1 MIDLEDDVAKSIRE
15 QISDDREVAVSYT
28 LNEITR
34 TIEVRAYEPIE
45 KDSLNKAEA
54 RDSFFAEVLKAEAR
68 APKNG
73 KRKQKKADKGPV
85 HRKVATYLG
94 KKKYKTVAEK
104 IRPVFAELP
113 DEFRIVREIKG
124 NPLEG
129 MPEISAQPRDFVPTG
144 RYTQERKD
152 EMDKVHREGFLWPEE
167 CKLVH
172 NVIMDQNEAFAWE
185 DSERGHFREDFFPPI
200 KIPTVPHTPWVQKN
214 IPIPNGLYDEVC
226 KIIKS
231 KQASGVYEL
240 SNASYRSRWFTVVKK
255 DGKSLRIVHSLE
267 PLNAVTIAH
276 SGLPPATEQLA
287 AHFAGRAC
295 GGMFDLYV
303 GYDERIIDERFRDMT
318 TFQTPFGAMRLVTLP
333 MGWTNSVPIFHDD
346 VTFILKD
353 ETPEYTWPYID
364 DVGVRGPKTRYE
376 KMDGTY
382 ETIPENPGIRRFVWE
397 HLHNVNRI
405 LQRMKYAGGTFSGY
419 KSVLCADEITVV
431 GHLCT
436 YEGRRPTTDRVKVI
450 TNWGDCVDI
459 TDVRSFLGTA
469 GILRSYIPGYTE
481 KAHPLQQLTRKN
493 MVFKWGPEQKKSMEL
508 LKQGARDAKSLKP
521 LDYEN
526 GGDIV
531 LAVDTSYM
539 AVGFYIYQEDKVEP
553 AKKTYARFGS
563 IKLKDHEARYSQPKR
578 ELFGLK
584 KALED
589 NRMLLIGCRKLVV
602 ETDAKYIDGML
613 RNPDMMPNATIN
625 RWIEE
630 ILLFHFTLRHKA
642 GKTFG
647 PDGLSRRKHYPG
659 DEEPRVPSENEETW
673 ILPPT
678 EVFDE
683 TKALPIEVSEFNR
696 QIDTRGGYT
705 QSIPVCPQLA
715 LIQTFVHRIVERSG
729 TMEDAAMSLDE
740 FQQELAKADDLR
752 EAEKSLW
759 DSWGDTHLPTCADI
773 DQANLKQ
780 FVSVLVLPEESTI
793 GPYQEEHRSL
803 TGKRQDKQLSAV
815 VTWLKNKSR
824 YPEALNDEE
833 KQKFERFTRRFF
845 LFEGRLYLRS
855 YNATHRLVVEKDRR
869 MYMMTAAH
877 DHTGHRGFYAT
888 SQLLTRRF
896 WWPEMER
903 DINHYV
909 KTCHRCQER
918 QTTMMKIRPTM
929 THTPSLFQTLH
940 ADSMLMSPPSNQ
952 CSYIAHGRD
961 HLSVWVE
968 GRALRKETG
977 RTLGQWLWEDII
989 CRWAGL
995 LEIVTDNGP
1004 AYRLALKWLS
1014 EKYGIVNIKI
1024 SPYNSKANR
1033 KVERMHWDIRQ
1044 MLYKTLGERNISKW
1058 FWILHYVFWA
1068 DRVTIRRRLGCS
1080 PYFMVTAA
1088 HPTLPLDVKE
1098 ATWLVHPP
1106 DRILS
1111 HEELIAL
1118 RAQALAK
1125 HRVHVREMRS
1135 RMDRE
1140 KYERLLK
1147 YEKDHQAVI
1156 KDYSFAPGDLVLVRN
1171 TAVEA
1176 SLDRKLKARYL
1187 GPMIVVRRTRG
1198 GSYIVA
1204 EMTGAVWQF
1213 KVGAFRVVPYYAR
1226 ERISLPAPIEELVD
1240 VSADTLKKIEDGP
1253 DDIFDDPLLDKVTLV
1268 EEAEGVDE

>member
-1 MIDLEDDVAKSIRE
+1 MSLEDDIAKSVKE
-15 QISDDREVAVSYT
+15 QLSDDREVAISYT
-28 LNEITR
+28 LNEATR
-34 TIEVRAYEPIE
+34 TIEVKAYAPV
-45 KDSLNKAEA
+45 KQGSLDKAEV
-54 RDSFFAEVLKAEAR
+54 RDAFFADVLKTEVRSAAESKKSKSKSK
-68 APKNG
+68 PKPAN
-73 KRKQKKADKGPV
+73 
-85 HRKVATYLG
+85 RKVATYLG
-94 KKKYKTVAEK
+94 KKRYKAVADK
-104 IRPVFAELP
+104 IRPIFTELP
-113 DEFRIVREIKG
+113 EEFRIVREIKG
-124 NPLEG
+124 DPLKDI
-129 MPEISAQPRDFVPTG
+129 PELSAHPRDFKPTG

-152 EMDKVHREGFLWPEE
+152 EMDKVHKEGFLWPEE
-167 CKLVH
+167 RKLVH
-172 NVIMDQNEAFAWE
+172 NIIMDQNEAFAWE

-303 GYDERIIDERFRDMT
+303 GYDERIIDEKFRDMT

-346 VTFILKD
+346 VTFILRD

-364 DVGVRGPKTRYE
+364 DVGVRGPATRYE
-376 KMDGTY
+376 REDGTY
-382 ETIPENPGIRRFVWE
+382 ETIPENSGIRRFVWE

-405 LQRMKYAGGTFSGY
+405 LQRMKYSGGTFSGY

-436 YEGRRPTTDRVKVI
+436 YEGRMPTVDRVKVI
-450 TNWGDCVDI
+450 TNWGPCVDT

-469 GILRSYIPGYTE
+469 GILRSYIPSYTE
-481 KAHPLQQLTRKN
+481 KAHPLQRLTRKN
-493 MVFKWGPEQKKSMEL
+493 IAFKWGPDEQLSMDL
-508 LKQGARDAKSLKP
+508 LKQGAREAKALRP

-526 GGDIV
+526 GGDII

-539 AVGFYIYQEDKVEP
+539 AVGFYIYQQDRDDP
-553 AKKTYARFGS
+553 SKKTYARFGS

-589 NRMLLIGCRKLVV
+589 NRMWLIGCRKLTV

-647 PDGLSRRKHYPG
+647 PDGLSRRKYYPG
-659 DEEPRVPSENEETW
+659 DEEPKVPSEIEETW
-673 ILPPT
+673 VLPPT
-678 EVFDE
+678 ELFDE
-683 TKALPIEVSEFNR
+683 EEPLPVPVTEF
-696 QIDTRGGYT
+696 QKSIDTRGGYI
-705 QSIPVCPQLA
+705 QLVPECPGVEDIRSFA
-715 LIQTFVHRIVERSG
+715 HTISERSG
-729 TMEDAAMSLDE
+729 SMVDAADCVES
-740 FQQELAKADDLR
+740 FRQELLKADEVRD
-752 EAEKSLW
+752 AEKSLW
-759 DSWGDTHLPTCADI
+759 DEWSNKHLPARDI
-773 DQANLKQ
+773 KEKSLFSQ
-780 FVSVLVLPEESTI
+780 FVSVLALPNESEVDK
-793 GPYQEEHRSL
+793 YQEEHRTV
-803 TGKRQDKQLSAV
+803 TGRRQDEQLGAV
-815 VTWLKNKSR
+815 RIWLESKNT
-824 YPEALNDEE
+824 YPANLDEDG
-833 KQKFERFTRRFF
+833 KIKFERFARRFF

-855 YNATHRLVVEKDRR
+855 YDATHRLVVEKDRR
-869 MYMMTAAH
+869 MYMMTVAH

-888 SQLLTRRF
+888 SRILIQRF

-903 DINHYV
+903 DISWYV

-918 QTTMMKIRPTM
+918 QKTMLKIRPTM

-940 ADSMLMSPPSNQ
+940 ADSMIMSPPSNK

-961 HLSVWVE
+961 HLSIWVE
-968 GRALRKETG
+968 GRALQRETG

-995 LEIVTDNGP
+995 VEIVTDNGP

-1014 EKYGIVNIKI
+1014 EKYGITNIKI
-1024 SPYNSKANR
+1024 SPYNSKANG
-1033 KVERMHWDIRQ
+1033 KVERMHWDLRQ
-1044 MLYKTLGERNISKW
+1044 MLYKMLGSKNIAKW
-1058 FWILHYVFWA
+1058 FWSLHYVFWA
-1068 DRVTIRRRLGCS
+1068 DRVTVRRRLGCS

-1098 ATWLVHPP
+1098 ATWLVRPP
-1106 DRILS
+1106 DGILS
-1111 HEELIAL
+1111 HEELVAM
-1118 RAQALAK
+1118 RARALAK
-1125 HRVHVREMRS
+1125 HRSHINEMRH
-1135 RMDRE
+1135 RMDQE

-1147 YEKDHQAVI
+1147 YENDHKSVI
-1156 KDYSFAPGDLVLVRN
+1156 KDYSFEPGDLVLVRN
-1171 TAVEA
+1171 TAVES
-1176 SLDRKLKARYL
+1176 SLDRKLKPRYL

-1204 EMTGAVWQF
+1204 EMSGAVWQY
-1213 KVGAFRVVPYYAR
+1213 KVGAFRVVPYFAR
-1226 ERISLPAPIEELVD
+1226 EKLVLPAPIEDLID
-1240 VSADTLKKIEDGP
+1240 VSKEGLSRIEAGP
-1253 DDIFDDPLLDKVTLV
+1253 DDAFEDPLLDKVTLD
-1268 EEAEGVDE
+1268 EDEDEG